1 MIEKYKDCFVKI
13 MTSLQS
19 QFNFALI
26 GLPRR
31 GAKFLLDLFNSTIA
45 YSTYLRFPI
54 GNIYTKS
61 N

>member
-13 MTSLQS
+13 ISLQS

-31 GAKFLLDLFNSTIA
+31 GAKFLLDLFNSAIA
-45 YSTYLRFPI
+45 YSTYLGFPI